1 MSLLLNSPFLKGA
14 IIKIVYFQFL
24 QMLLNSPFLK
34 GAIIKIVYFQFLK
47 MLLNSPFLKGVAF
60 LPFFR
65 KAKMTG
71 YL

>member
-34 GAIIKIVYFQFLK
+34 GV
-47 MLLNSPFLKGVAF
+47 VF